1 MAPVIL
7 RKRLIAPAIFSGAV
21 VCLTYSAADVALS
34 NQKEFLNLYYKDET
48 DQRNIEL
55 KKRPSPR

>member
-1 MAPVIL
+1 MTLRCIRNTGEIFLLAPVISNP
-7 RKRLIAPAIFSGAV
+7 KYATA
-21 VCLTYSAADVALS
+21 S